1 MNDEH
6 PSPAPGVPGA
16 DADELA
22 SAYLD
27 DELGLDERARA
38 EADSAVMDRAAAFG
52 RIAEQL
58 GASVTV
64 AGDRREV
71 MLGRALAAFDAAVAR
86 GDAAVA
92 ESPEDQSA
100 ADRASE
106 AAVVPLDSRRRARRA
121 WRVLV
126 PVAAAAAAVGAIA
139 FVARDGDGDDGTAA
153 DVPAAVSVAAEADAE
168 ELATVAAEESAAP
181 AGGGLEAPV
190 EDVGSAAPTPEG
202 GAEAPAQGAD
212 AGTAAA
218 EVETTAATA
227 DTGEPI
233 PALAAAFGSV
243 PELGAAATPTEVSGL
258 LTDAP
263 RRAAEPDNVAAVHAA
278 LADCAG
284 LAGVPV
290 AGVSYRGERTLL
302 VPLDELNYVVVALD
316 CRIVAEVTVS
326 P

>member
-27 DELGLDERARA
+27 GELGLDERARA
-38 EADSAVMDRAAAFG
+38 EADPAVMDRAATFG

-58 GASVTV
+58 GASVAV
-64 AGDRREV
+64 AGDRREA

-86 GDAAVA
+86 GDAAA
-92 ESPEDQSA
+92 AGGPEDRSA

-106 AAVVPLDSRRRARRA
+106 AAVVPLGSRRRARRA
-121 WRVLV
+121 WRVVV
-126 PVAAAAAAVGAIA
+126 PVAAAAAAVGAIT
-139 FVARDGDGDDGTAA
+139 FVARDGDGDGGTAA
-153 DVPAAVSVAAEADAE
+153 DEPAAVSVAAEADAE

-181 AGGGLEAPV
+181 AGGGLEAPA
-190 EDVGSAAPTPEG
+190 EDVGSAAPTPAG

-218 EVETTAATA
+218 EAETTAAAA

-243 PELGAAATPTEVSGL
+243 PDLGAAATPAEVAGL
-258 LTDAP
+258 LTGAP
-263 RRAAEPDNVAAVHAA
+263 RRAAEPDNAAAVHAA

-302 VPLDELNYVVVALD
+302 VPLDESNYVVVALD
-316 CRIVAEVTVS
+316 CRIVTEVTVS